1 MELKVRQIKSS
12 DWKMLINWWK
22 GHNWQEISKDA
33 LPENG
38 TGGFIVEE
46 NNKPVIAGFLFQTN
60 SKGCWLEFIISDPKY
75 KKDRTQLIEKL
86 VNTAQATAIKLGY
99 KYMLF
104 IGKSNGLRKIMK
116 KLGWFEDPTPTFEL
130 MKKIN

>member
-12 DWKMLINWWK
+12 DWEMLVDWWEGHKWAKIN
-22 GHNWQEISKDA
+22 KDA
-33 LPENG
+33 LPDNG

-46 NNKPVIAGFLFQTN
+46 NNKPVLAGFLFQTN

-75 KKDRTQLIEKL
+75 KKDRKKMIEKL
-86 VNTAQATAIKLGY
+86 INTAQGAAIKMGY

-104 IGKSNGLRKIMK
+104 IGKSNGLRKVMK
-116 KLGWFEDPTPTFEL
+116 ELGWFEDPTPTFEL

>member
-12 DWKMLINWWK
+12 DWEMLVSWWK
-22 GHNWQEISKDA
+22 GHNWSIINKDA
-33 LPENG
+33 LPDNG

-46 NNKPVIAGFLFQTN
+46 NNKPVLAGFLFQTN

-75 KKDRTQLIEKL
+75 KKDRKKIIEKL
-86 VNTAQATAIKLGY
+86 VNTAQDLAIKLGY

-104 IGKSNGLRKIMK
+104 IGKSNGLRKVMK
-116 KLGWFEDPTPTFEL
+116 ELGWFEDPTPTFEL